1 MKGKYKSLTR
11 DELQIEDMEVADDL
25 NSVDSQIALLIDAE
39 ERFGVDLSDDSA
51 RIMFYAIYSP
61 TENSVSFDIYVSKTD
76 GCENIEYDP
85 TESEKELVISMM
97 ESYCQSNNNCSIT
110 ELLQQYNKEELP
122 TGEMTL

>member
-61 TENSVSFDIYVSKTD
+61 TENSVSFDIYVA
-76 GCENIEYDP
+76 N
-85 TESEKELVISMM
+85 VIVL
-97 ESYCQSNNNCSIT
+97 YPKIYGQ
-110 ELLQQYNKEELP
+110 
-122 TGEMTL
+122 